1 MASGHLRHAGRPASE
16 QRRVFLDIVQADP
29 VVRAALDAARAV
41 ALPDWLIVSGVL
53 YNAVWNALTGR
64 PPGHGTKDVDLF
76 YFDGADLSYEA
87 EDAVIRRAAP
97 AFAGLPLP
105 VEIRNQ
111 ARVHLWY
118 PQKFGRACPR
128 YRDSAHS
135 LSYFASTTHAVGL
148 RLEPDGTPALF
159 APFGLDAIF
168 AFRVVPNH
176 SLDNEATHAEKGER
190 AMRMWPEVSV
200 EPWRGFPS

>member
-1 MASGHLRHAGRPASE
+1 VAERIADHLRHAGRPEPE
-16 QRRVFLDIVQADP
+16 QRRAFLDIVLADP
-29 VVRAALDAARAV
+29 VVAGALEAARDL

-64 PPGHGTKDVDLF
+64 PAGYGTKDIDLF
-76 YFDGADLSYEA
+76 YFDAGDLSYEA
-87 EDAVIRRAAP
+87 EDAVIRRAP
-97 AFAGLPLP
+97 PHFAHLPLP

-118 PQKFGRACPR
+118 PAKFGRSCPQ

-135 LSYFASTTHAVGL
+135 LAYFASKTHAVGL
-148 RLEPDGTPALF
+148 RVGPDGSPTLV
-159 APFGLDAIF
+159 APFGLEPVF

-176 SLDNEATHAEKGER
+176 SLDNAATHAEKGAR
-190 AMRMWPEVSV
+190 AKRVWPEVTV
-200 EPWRGFPS
+200 EPW